1 MNSTIYN
8 SELNDFSRKF
18 LVKSP
23 AVPAPSPYEFIAQR
37 RVIDASLFES
47 FLLFDTL
54 SFKVHG
60 ENIPLVILLN
70 HFGVKGVEALL
81 DQNALK
87 FILWDQMLGHMV
99 DDIDGIDPLTHGHYN
114 SPAHSDPE
122 ESIRL
127 GFNWM
132 SKPPRTSDKKNLIRK
147 IIDVYSMPEK
157 NLSSKAVALSKS
169 AYDSGKLEVY
179 GLSPEK
185 STYRELDLDGRKM
198 LCECAEEILQYTHL
212 IDSNMSSYSNFEFYQ
227 IFNDSN
233 RKIHEA
239 ANLQENFNELSKLE
253 NIPDLNQ
260 MFPDDS
266 KPFDKV
272 LKLRN
277 KSSSKKFRSWL
288 AECTNSEDS
297 LEITKEYVD
306 AIANSKGFFQTK
318 MGRFTKNVAMSAVG
332 VGVGLLVAGPAGAV
346 GGAGAAKLLEPA
358 ADFGLDMLDEFVL
371 SGLTKGWTPKIFFD
385 DLTKLEKF
393 NESKH
398 SGAENC
404 AGV

>member
-1 MNSTIYN
+1 MKTTIYN
-8 SELNDFSRKF
+8 SELNEFSRKF
-18 LVKSP
+18 LVKNP
-23 AVPAPSPYEFIAQR
+23 GVPDPSPYDFITQSSS
-37 RVIDASLFES
+37 IDASLFEN

-81 DQNALK
+81 DQNALE
-87 FILWDQMLGHMV
+87 FILWDQMLCHTV
-99 DDIDGIDPLTHGHYN
+99 DDIDGVDPLAYGQFN

-122 ESIRL
+122 ESIKL

-132 SKPPRTSDKKNLIRK
+132 TKQPTTSDMKNLIRK
-147 IIDVYSMPEK
+147 IRDVYSMPAK

-169 AYDSGKLEVY
+169 AYDSGKLKVY

-185 STYRELDLDGRKM
+185 STYRDLDLEGRKK
-198 LCECAEEILQYTHL
+198 LCKCAEEILQYSYL
-212 IDSNMSSYSNFEFYQ
+212 INSNMSSYSSFEFYK

-233 RKIHEA
+233 KKIHQA
-239 ANLQENFNELSKLE
+239 VNLQENFNELSKLE
-253 NIPDLNQ
+253 NIPDLKK
-260 MFPDDS
+260 MFPGNS
-266 KPFDKV
+266 KPFDKL

-288 AECTNSEDS
+288 AECNNNKDGF
-297 LEITKEYVD
+297 EITKEYVE

-318 MGRFTKNVAMSAVG
+318 TGRFTKNVAMSAVG
-332 VGVGLLVAGPAGAV
+332 ASVGLLIAGPAGAA
-346 GGAGAAKLLEPA
+346 GGAGVAKLLEPA

-385 DLTKLEKF
+385 DLAKLEKS
-393 NESKH
+393 NRSMQSTDKA
-398 SGAENC
+398 SAD
-404 AGV
+404 